1 MFVQPVLSLGISE
14 WLKLPLTFIAQILP
28 RRLKP
33 AHHGKVLSKGGNWA
47 HTKSRFHFDM
57 ERWMKLISEWEYAS
71 GLFFC
76 CILGGIPE
84 HFFFSLSL
92 YLLVCLSLQRHWG
105 GVNRVCVWGWGSWYW
120 GVGWVITRSMSSG
133 QEKKGE
139 KRARLTSL
147 TISIRL
153 HFLLKANS
161 SVLAWRWIA
170 ALELRFN
177 Q

>member
-1 MFVQPVLSLGISE
+1 M
-14 WLKLPLTFIAQILP
+14 
-28 RRLKP
+28 
-33 AHHGKVLSKGGNWA
+33 
-47 HTKSRFHFDM
+47 
-57 ERWMKLISEWEYAS
+57 
-71 GLFFC
+71 
-76 CILGGIPE
+76 CI
-84 HFFFSLSL
+84 
-92 YLLVCLSLQRHWG
+92 
-105 GVNRVCVWGWGSWYW
+105 WGWGSWYW

-133 QEKKGE
+133 QEKKGGGGA
-139 KRARLTSL
+139 RARLTSL